1 MNSLSNH
8 HSKENII
15 KHKEQH
21 KIQKNKLE
29 LLITNEPNPYLNEMK
44 YRLETFKAELEE
56 SIKSNKK
63 IEHESFKKNFFASL
77 ENLVHQV
84 IYIKDKKLRDEKID
98 SIYKWYDT
106 KSSFFR
112 SLNPI
117 DIRTDK
123 NFYQKFPD
131 VEKHIKSDYYEAHNY
146 PLDFEK
152 EHRTEEGGILP
163 PKERYSKIISIK
175 GFFKFF

>member
-1 MNSLSNH
+1 MNSLSNQP
-8 HSKENII
+8 SKETI
-15 KHKEQH
+15 HKKEHH
-21 KIQKNKLE
+21 KIHKTKLD

-44 YRLETFKAELEE
+44 YRLETYKAELEE

-84 IYIKDKKLRDEKID
+84 IYIKDKKLREEKID
-98 SIYKWYDT
+98 SIYKWYDS

-117 DIRTDK
+117 DVRTDK
-123 NFYQKFPD
+123 NFYENFPSVD
-131 VEKHIKSDYYEAHNY
+131 KHIKSDYYEAQNY

-152 EHRTEEGGILP
+152 EHRTEEGGLLP
-163 PKERYSKIISIK
+163 PRDR
-175 GFFKFF
+175 